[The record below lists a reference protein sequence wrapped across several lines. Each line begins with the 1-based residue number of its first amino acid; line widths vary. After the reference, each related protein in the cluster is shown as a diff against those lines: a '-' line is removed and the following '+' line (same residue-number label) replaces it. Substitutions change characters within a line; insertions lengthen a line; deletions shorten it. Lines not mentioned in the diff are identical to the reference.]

1 MPYPRP
7 FPCPHLEQPSHE
19 VGSLTFPY
27 RRPWGVRHRGA
38 SAQPGLRPRPAD
50 PGAPPRSLAGGCPSA
65 FAQLGHFPK
74 CPAGWRGGCAP
85 RPGALET
92 FIGHYSMATKHRSEM
107 LFGVLGDWSPS
118 PCYPPEFSK
127 SYKELRYL
135 YHRVT
140 HGYLLWWSS
149 TACHALNEISVS
161 LRIGSPRQRPV
172 LRRHGSQGG
181 VSAFAAPM
189 QTLRSARTN
198 VRMPCWGHC
207 EFGPGI
213 S

>member
-1 MPYPRP
+1 MRSAALRSRTVDLGGCGTGA
-7 FPCPHLEQPSHE
+7 FPCSQAPS
-19 VGSLTFPY
+19 
-27 RRPWGVRHRGA
+27 RGLRTPP
-38 SAQPGLRPRPAD
+38 QPGGGLPERICPVGPLPIVPR
-50 PGAPPRSLAGGCPSA
+50 RLA
-65 FAQLGHFPK
+65 
-74 CPAGWRGGCAP
+74 GGCAP

-92 FIGHYSMATKHRSEM
+92 FVGHHSMATKHRSEIP
-107 LFGVLGDWSPS
+107 FGVLGDWSPS

-135 YHRVT
+135 YRRVT
-140 HGYLLWWSS
+140 HGYLLSWSS

-161 LRIGSPRQRPV
+161 FRIGSPRQRPA

-181 VSAFAAPM
+181 VSACAAPM

-207 EFGPGI
+207 KFGPGI